1 MNNTKILI
9 VGLLV
14 TAGVAAFLFWP
25 GNSPQNILSDK
36 TQVVMYKNEGCQCC
50 TKWGDHMEEGEFTV
64 EEVPTPVL
72 MQVKQ
77 ENGISRELI
86 SCHTAMIGDYVV
98 EGHVPRADVERLLKE
113 KPEGVIGLVLPGMPV
128 GSPGMENPTRPA
140 ENYDVLL
147 LKKDGTTSVYS
158 SH

>member
-1 MNNTKILI
+1 MNNTKILV

-25 GNSPQNILSDK
+25 GNSPQNIFTDK
-36 TQVVMYKNEGCQCC
+36 TEVVMYKNEGCQCC
-50 TKWGDHMEEGEFTV
+50 TKWGDHMEEGDFSV

-77 ENGISRELI
+77 QNGISRELA

-98 EGHVPRADVERLLKE
+98 EGHVPREDIERLLQE
-113 KPEGVIGLVLPGMPV
+113 KPEDVIGLAV
-128 GSPGMENPTRPA
+128 
-140 ENYDVLL
+140 
-147 LKKDGTTSVYS
+147 
-158 SH
+158 

>member
-1 MNNTKILI
+1 MNNAKILI

-14 TAGVAAFLFWP
+14 TVGVAAFLFWP

-36 TQVVMYKNEGCQCC
+36 TEVVMYKNEGCQCC

-77 ENGISRELI
+77 ENGISRDLI
-86 SCHTAMIGDYVV
+86 SCHTAMIDGYVV
-98 EGHVPRADVERLLKE
+98 EGHVPRSDVERLLE
-113 KPEGVIGLVLPGMPV
+113 ERPENVIGLVLPGMPV

-158 SH
+158 SY

>member
-1 MNNTKILI
+1 MNNAKILI

-14 TAGVAAFLFWP
+14 TVGVAAFLFWP

-36 TQVVMYKNEGCQCC
+36 TEVVMYKNEGCQCC

-77 ENGISRELI
+77 QNGITRELA

-98 EGHVPRADVERLLKE
+98 EGHVPREDVERLLQE
-113 KPEGVIGLVLPGMPV
+113 KPEGVIGLAVPGMPT
-128 GSPGMENPTRPA
+128 GSPGMEMPGRPA
-140 ENYDVLL
+140 DNYDVLL
-147 LKKDGTTSVYS
+147 LKKDGTTSVYA

>member
-1 MNNTKILI
+1 MNNAKILI

-14 TAGVAAFLFWP
+14 TVGVAAFLFWP

-36 TQVVMYKNEGCQCC
+36 TEIVMYKNEGCQCC

-77 ENGISRELI
+77 QNGITRELA

-98 EGHVPRADVERLLKE
+98 EGHVPRADVERLLQE
-113 KPEGVIGLVLPGMPV
+113 KPEDVIGLAVPGMPT
-128 GSPGMENPTRPA
+128 GSPGMEMPGRPA
-140 ENYDVLL
+140 DNYDVIL
-147 LKKDGTTSVYS
+147 LKKDGTTSVYA

>member
-1 MNNTKILI
+1 MNNAKILV

-14 TAGVAAFLFWP
+14 TVGVAAFLFWP
-25 GNSPQNILSDK
+25 GNSPQSILSDK
-36 TQVVMYKNEGCQCC
+36 TEVVMYKNEGCQCC
-50 TKWGDHMEEGEFTV
+50 TKWGDHMEEGEFSV

-77 ENGISRELI
+77 QNGITRELA

-98 EGHVPRADVERLLKE
+98 EGHVPREDVERLLQE
-113 KPEGVIGLVLPGMPV
+113 KPEDVIGLAVPGMPT
-128 GSPGMENPTRPA
+128 GSPGMEMPGRPA
-140 ENYDVLL
+140 DNYDVLL
-147 LKKDGTTSVYS
+147 LKKDGTTSVYA